1 MGPEQRPHEVPLQ
14 GNPFTQTPVAV
25 PPLFTRCVMPVET
38 SWSEDAQE
46 YPVVLNAA
54 MGRATKATLIVESG
68 SIQYL
73 K

>member
-1 MGPEQRPHEVPLQ
+1 MSIWLLQ
-14 GNPFTQTPVAV
+14 PFSHPIAVAAL
-25 PPLFTRCVMPVET
+25 LFTRCVMPVET